1 MSNEYVTVRNLITR
15 RVGKVRRLIA
25 ERSPNLEI
33 VPDGTKSF
41 RPLTDIVSGEGPDIE
56 SYVVELDATDDLD
69 ALDDLNETDEDT
81 E

>member
-15 RVGKVRRLIA
+15 RVGQVRRLIA
-25 ERSPNLEI
+25 EKSPNLEI

-41 RPLTDIVSGEGPDIE
+41 TPLTHIVAGTTPSIE
-56 SYVVELDATDDLD
+56 EFVSDEEPTDDF
-69 ALDDLNETDEDT
+69 DEED